1 MATVLMSAL
10 RRDWAESLRR
20 TPPLVND
27 MRRWIRSGDVGPAVD
42 FGKIDEGRRGKLEQ
56 AFGAKAWPAVQ
67 RVVDGEVG
75 DTVRHDARILT
86 PDQVGSLARALGAAS
101 VSPAARKGSA
111 EALAHRFR
119 ALVSEIEARGVEM
132 LVIGTTIAERRAAIV
147 RGYAIAEAQGIP
159 RLRVDVEKKPT
170 LASLLAR
177 GMNKN
182 DAKVLREMLHVG
194 GALRS
199 ESPEKNKE
207 AYEALRA
214 IFFDREGLPRRFV
227 AGEIPTLWSIVITP
241 TYSKRSRGLA
251 ALLGAHA
258 MKNLHFDDLSGDACN
273 AAKRLLHEVGP
284 KFFSQVLD
292 DLDFPGRLALSV
304 WAAVAHFARYQVLKR
319 WPNTRPFTM
328 NWAFSADRRAIRE
341 LLEESERDLLVL
353 S

>member
-1 MATVLMSAL
+1 MSVLL
-10 RRDWAESLRR
+10 PEWAESLRR

-27 MRRWIRSGDVGPAVD
+27 MRRWIRSGDIAPSVD
-42 FGKIDEGRRGKLEQ
+42 FGNVDAGRRGRLEE
-56 AFGAKAWPAVQ
+56 AFGAKVWPAVQ
-67 RVVDGEVG
+67 RVVDGDVG

-86 PDQVGSLARALGAAS
+86 PGHVASLARALGAPPAS
-101 VSPAARKGSA
+101 RTRKGAA
-111 EALAHRFR
+111 EDLARRFR
-119 ALVSEIEARGVEM
+119 TLVSEIETRGVEM

-147 RGYAIAEAQGIP
+147 RGYAIAEAHGVP
-159 RLRVDVEKKPT
+159 RLGAGVEKKPT

-199 ESPEKNKE
+199 ASPEKNKE
-207 AYEALRA
+207 AYEALRTV
-214 IFFDREGLPRRFV
+214 FFDREGLPRRFV
-227 AGEIPTLWSIVITP
+227 AGEIPALWSIVITP
-241 TYSKRSRGLA
+241 TYTKRSRGLA

-258 MKNLHFDDLSGDACN
+258 MKNLHFDDLSGEACR
-273 AAKRLLHEVGP
+273 AARPLLHEVGP
-284 KFFSQVLD
+284 KFFAQVLD

-304 WAAVAHFARYQVLKR
+304 WAAIADFARYQVLKR

-328 NWAFSADRRAIRE
+328 NWAFGADRRAIRE